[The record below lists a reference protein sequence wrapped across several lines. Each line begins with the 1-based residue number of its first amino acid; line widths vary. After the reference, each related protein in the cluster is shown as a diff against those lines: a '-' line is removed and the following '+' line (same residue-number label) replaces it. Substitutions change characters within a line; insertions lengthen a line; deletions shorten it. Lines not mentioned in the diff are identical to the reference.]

1 MTKKKSK
8 IIGSVPADNTL
19 SDCEEMECVLMAL
32 GETLKI
38 MAGDAETV
46 LDLVDNGDWDVMLGS
61 RRYIIN
67 IGVERI
73 PHSVSVQ

>member
-8 IIGSVPADNTL
+8 MIGSVPADNTL

-32 GETLKI
+32 GETLRS

-46 LDLVDNGDWDVMLGS
+46 LDLVDSGDWDVMLGS
-61 RRYIIN
+61 RRYVIN

-73 PHSVSVQ
+73 PHGVSVQ

>member
-8 IIGSVPADNTL
+8 MIGSVPADNTL

-32 GETLKI
+32 GETLRS

-46 LDLVDNGDWDVMLGS
+46 LDLVDSGDWDVMLGS
-61 RRYIIN
+61 RRYVIN

-73 PHSVSVQ
+73 PYDVSVQ